1 MSSQFERLFTRTPGQ
16 RRWVVRGLVAAL
28 IVVPLAVAGVF
39 TAALTSAD
47 QRLDTI
53 PAIVVNNDEFVT
65 LTLPDGTDQ
74 PVLAGRQLVTQL
86 TNKDSGMAGFDWSI
100 SNSSDAQKAL
110 TSGGAYAVL
119 TIPKEFSASVTSL
132 ATDAPTQAT
141 LDIRTD
147 DAHSYLAGSVSQSV
161 GDAMTGAFGR
171 EVTSQYLTGLYSNL
185 ATLGEALQSAADGA
199 AQVSTGVTG
208 VATGLDSLAAGTD
221 AAATG
226 AASAATGATA
236 FSSGVNAY
244 TGGVDSLSSGLGT
257 LSSGAAGLS
266 QISGGWSSYTGGV
279 AQTASGFASLKA
291 AILANPSND
300 VYAGALTQFQAG
312 LDTLSTQGT
321 ALSGQTTS
329 ALSGVQSGIGQSA
342 TGAAA
347 LSGGSAELRSGASG
361 IATGISG
368 LSTGVAELA
377 SGSSAAATGA
387 RALETGASDLASGLA
402 DGATGAATFIN
413 LDATATA
420 AVVSEPIAVTTDRDN
435 PVAGVGSVIGTLFV
449 PVSLWIGAL
458 AIFLLLQP
466 LTRAALASTATTGRI
481 VRRGLARASAIA
493 LAQAVLVTVLLHT
506 TLGVDWALAPV
517 TLSFAL
523 LLAVTFVAVHHTL
536 TVLFGRVGILVSLVL
551 LVLQLASAGGLYPI
565 QLVAAPFQVISPFLP
580 LTWGVDGMQAIV
592 ASGGGASVVSA
603 ALVLVLFAIVSVL
616 LSWWAVARKRGTR
629 AWSHALLPA

>member
-1 MSSQFERLFTRTPGQ
+1 
-16 RRWVVRGLVAAL
+16 
-28 IVVPLAVAGVF
+28 
-39 TAALTSAD
+39 
-47 QRLDTI
+47 
-53 PAIVVNNDEFVT
+53 
-65 LTLPDGTDQ
+65 
-74 PVLAGRQLVTQL
+74 
-86 TNKDSGMAGFDWSI
+86 
-100 SNSSDAQKAL
+100 
-110 TSGGAYAVL
+110 
-119 TIPKEFSASVTSL
+119 
-132 ATDAPTQAT
+132 
-141 LDIRTD
+141 
-147 DAHSYLAGSVSQSV
+147 
-161 GDAMTGAFGR
+161 MTGAFGR
-171 EVTSQYLTGLYSNL
+171 EVTTQYLTGLYSNL

-208 VATGLDSLAAGTD
+208 VATGLDSLAAGTE

-244 TGGVDSLSSGLGT
+244 TGGVDSLSSGLGA

-279 AQTASGFASLKA
+279 AQTASGFESLKA

-312 LDTLSTQGT
+312 LDTLSTQGA

-342 TGAAA
+342 TGAAT
-347 LSGGSAELRSGASG
+347 LSGGSAELRSGAAG

-377 SGSSAAATGA
+377 TGSSAAATGA

-420 AVVSEPIAVTTDRDN
+420 AVVSEPVAVTTDRDN

-458 AIFLLLQP
+458 AAF
-466 LTRAALASTATTGRI
+466 AALAWWRPTDPALHDKALTEALSGFARI
-481 VRRGLARASAIA
+481 GTWAV
-493 LAQAVLVTVLLHT
+493 AVLV
-506 TLGVDWALAPV
+506 
-517 TLSFAL
+517 
-523 LLAVTFVAVHHTL
+523 L
-536 TVLFGRVGILVSLVL
+536 TGLINSLYLVGWN
-551 LVLQLASAGGLYPI
+551 GLP
-565 QLVAAPFQVISPFLP
+565 
-580 LTWGVDGMQAIV
+580 
-592 ASGGGASVVSA
+592 
-603 ALVLVLFAIVSVL
+603 
-616 LSWWAVARKRGTR
+616 
-629 AWSHALLPA
+629 LLPATLWGQLLIAKLGLFMAMLALAALNRFQLTSRLKTADPGTTVAIAHLRASLLGEFGLAIAVLALVAIIGTLAPPASLG